1 MAQTAVLYKILHV
14 KEQEK
19 DQAQMAQL
27 RAVEQFEHAATQLY
41 KQLKEKEAAEQN
53 LSSLMKEHM
62 TIEKMKEQSL
72 YINRLSNQIISLQ
85 RNVQGARQAMENKQ
99 TILNEAFIE
108 VKKME
113 KMIDIR
119 EAEKRKEEKS
129 LEAAMMDEISLRQYY
144 KID

>member
-85 RNVQGARQAMENKQ
+85 RNVQVARQAMENKQ